1 MKKALVTLFL
11 LVGTLSHAA
20 FLDDDLDGVANED
33 DRCPNSALTDIVDA
47 DGCAVEK
54 VTFKKERHFDI
65 SVGYLYAKVDEDS
78 SQNAKSL
85 SFGYYYGDF
94 SAWLYTS
101 DYNLQSGE
109 SGIDDT
115 TLALYYRRREPTYTF
130 KAGIGGYIPSD
141 SQNANSMDYFVTARV
156 IRYVGFYDISA
167 EYQHTFMQ
175 DDATIDSDRLTLSAG
190 YAFNPKSYASLSYT
204 EQSSIYEEESN
215 LRTLSLYVNRF
226 LNDQWYLFA
235 ELSKGLS
242 ESATD
247 FAYGLYI
254 GYYF

>member
-1 MKKALVTLFL
+1 LKNILVMLFFL
-11 LVGTLSHAA
+11 IGTLAHAA

-54 VTFKKERHFDI
+54 VTFKKEHHFDI
-65 SVGYLYAKVDEDS
+65 SVGYLYAKVDANS

-85 SFGYYYGDF
+85 SVGYYYGDF

-115 TLALYYRRREPTYTF
+115 TLALYYRWKQPTYTF
-130 KAGIGGYIPSD
+130 KAGAGGYIPTE
-141 SQNANSMDYFVTARV
+141 SQNGNNTDYFVTARV
-156 IRYVGFYDISA
+156 VYYAGFYDIAA

-175 DDATIDSDRLTLSAG
+175 DDATTDSDRLTLSTG
-190 YAFNPKSYASLSYT
+190 YAFTPKSYASLSYT
-204 EQSSIYEEESN
+204 EQSSIYEEEAN
-215 LRTLSLYVNRF
+215 LRTLSLYVNHF
-226 LNDQWYLFA
+226 LNEHWFLSA

-242 ESATD
+242 DSATD
-247 FAYGLYI
+247 FACGVYV